1 MDAHWYRHRWR
12 PRLPQ
17 APPPRS
23 LKAGS
28 APAAAFAEQAAELGG
43 IKEADALG
51 LLLFLRTPL
60 NQWLKFLS
68 TIVNRGC

>member
-43 IKEADALG
+43 IKEADELALATVFEDAAG
-51 LLLFLRTPL
+51 SVA
-60 NQWLKFLS
+60 KVS
-68 TIVNRGC
+68 KHDC

>member
-1 MDAHWYRHRWR
+1 MRIE
-12 PRLPQ
+12 LIKQQPQ
-17 APPPRS
+17 RS

-51 LLLFLRTPL
+51 LLLFLRMPL